1 MGLATGVVMA
11 GNSAELDSTPVS
23 GCVMGNGVIKPGTAG
38 GVIFLSD
45 GTPGSLRTMIS
56 GKVARSLKS
65 GSFDMNR
72 GPF

>member
-11 GNSAELDSTPVS
+11 GNSAVLDSTAVS
-23 GCVMGNGVIKPGTAG
+23 GCVMGKGVIKPGTGG

-45 GTPGSLRTMIS
+45 GTPGNLRTMSS

-65 GSFDMNR
+65 GSVDM
-72 GPF
+72 